1 MALASGESLEA
12 RLLADI
18 PWASTGKGRGPG
30 CGARP
35 CHSLSPDIPGG
46 ARFARGGRAPS
57 DGGRLSPEARLRG
70 GPVSRVLSGV
80 SPRMT
85 IPLDLR
91 LPAGLKLPTRASG
104 VRRPCGRYRRTDPS
118 ARGPYLALLPVGLAM
133 PVRLPVPRWALAPPF
148 HPCPCMHGR
157 SRSLWRFPSGCP
169 GRVLPGTVAVLEPGL
184 SSDPC
189 PCRHWPAVIRPSAR
203 GWGYACGAGGS
214 TGKRRARSSAS
225 AASVASAGPLVQGRK
240 RRRKAASARSGGSA
254 GS

>member
-1 MALASGESLEA
+1 VALASGESLEA

-30 CGARP
+30 RGVRP
-35 CHSLSPDIPGG
+35 CHSLSPNIPGG

-57 DGGRLSPEARLRG
+57 DGGRRPPKARLRG

-80 SPRMT
+80 APRMT

-104 VRRPCGRYRRTDPS
+104 VRRPCGRYRRTDHDR
-118 ARGPYLALLPVGLAM
+118 ARPLFGIAPGGACHAGPVARPAVGFYPTVSPLPVHARAVSFSVALSLGL
-133 PVRLPVPRWALAPPF
+133 PQ
-148 HPCPCMHGR
+148 
-157 SRSLWRFPSGCP
+157 P
-169 GRVLPGTVAVLEPGL
+169 GVTRHRCLPGARTFLGALPRGRPALRANPGYGVA
-184 SSDPC
+184 
-189 PCRHWPAVIRPSAR
+189 AR
-203 GWGYACGAGGS
+203 RS

-225 AASVASAGPLVQGRK
+225 AASVVSAGPCAHGRK
-240 RRRKAASARSGGSA
+240 RRRKAARRVASGRA